1 MPVNEGRRFELKF
14 MKIQPKEVL
23 QMEAPVDEA
32 NNCTQHFH
40 FDSLQQNANNHSNKP
55 QKNIRLFRS
64 LLIQNAIEAAAVNLP
79 RKC

>member
-32 NNCTQHFH
+32 NDCTQQIF
-40 FDSLQQNANNHSNKP
+40 SL
-55 QKNIRLFRS
+55 
-64 LLIQNAIEAAAVNLP
+64 
-79 RKC
+79 